1 MPSGDHVCQT
11 AFSLHNDEPE
21 LIDFAF
27 RGISKAIC
35 SGNCDFR
42 INRETSF
49 PVPPMSRGNSGG
61 NYPRKGQVRRTVG
74 TIKRV
79 RALCGVDLANIITME
94 SGKTP
99 NVGLLERLAADP
111 VLLVDVLFAVCKP
124 EADAK
129 GITDEEFGRAMAGD
143 AIELAATALLDE
155 IIDFFPEAKRK
166 VFRKILDASRR
177 FEARSKQALT
187 ELLEDPA
194 FDEKIDQALD
204 RLTISSS
211 VSPESPESIPTP

>member
-1 MPSGDHVCQT
+1 MKTFTDNTGRTWTLSV
-11 AFSLHNDEPE
+11 
-21 LIDFAF
+21 
-27 RGISKAIC
+27 
-35 SGNCDFR
+35 
-42 INRETSF
+42 
-49 PVPPMSRGNSGG
+49 
-61 NYPRKGQVRRTVG
+61 TVG

-155 IIDFFPEAKRK
+155 IIDFFPEAKRLAFK
-166 VFRKILDASRR
+166 KILSATRR
-177 FEARSKQALT
+177 FEEIARKKMND
-187 ELLEDPA
+187 LLADGKFE
-194 FDEKIDQALD
+194 D
-204 RLTISSS
+204 RL
-211 VSPESPESIPTP
+211 VSELERLTGLSANAPESAE

>member
-1 MPSGDHVCQT
+1 MKTFTDNTGRTWTLSV
-11 AFSLHNDEPE
+11 
-21 LIDFAF
+21 
-27 RGISKAIC
+27 
-35 SGNCDFR
+35 
-42 INRETSF
+42 
-49 PVPPMSRGNSGG
+49 
-61 NYPRKGQVRRTVG
+61 TVG

-79 RALCGVDLANIITME
+79 RALCGVDLASIITME

-177 FEARSKQALT
+177 FEARSKQALM

>member
-1 MPSGDHVCQT
+1 MKTFTDNTGRTWTLSV
-11 AFSLHNDEPE
+11 
-21 LIDFAF
+21 
-27 RGISKAIC
+27 
-35 SGNCDFR
+35 
-42 INRETSF
+42 
-49 PVPPMSRGNSGG
+49 
-61 NYPRKGQVRRTVG
+61 TVG

-143 AIELAATALLDE
+143 AIELAATALRREPPLRGAKQAGADGTSRGSG
-155 IIDFFPEAKRK
+155 IRRKNRSGPRSIDDL
-166 VFRKILDASRR
+166 ILRLAGIAGVNPDPLTLRELAALADARGR
-177 FEARSKQALT
+177 FEWEQTASLMALIVN
-187 ELLEDPA
+187 LMRDPKKNKAVKAEDFNPYTVKEKA
-194 FDEKIDQALD
+194 FLKAPL
-204 RLTISSS
+204 S
-211 VSPESPESIPTP
+211 VLRDVFVKK